1 MLVLARRVGQTV
13 VIGGTTVLKVLAI
26 SQTVLELE
34 IGGTSYCLDGL
45 HDRIRIADHVT
56 IEWVG
61 INETEDVI
69 RLGFTAPTSVSI
81 HRGEVQKRVDAE
93 KKSSMRGRTIGAD
106 GRDE

>member
-13 VIGGTTVLKVLAI
+13 VIGGNVVLKVLAI
-26 SQTVLELE
+26 SPTELVLEIAGFPYFL
-34 IGGTSYCLDGL
+34 YGL
-45 HDRIRIADHVT
+45 HDRIRIADVT

-61 INETEDVI
+61 INETEHVI

-93 KKSSMRGRTIGAD
+93 SSVRGRTIGPD

>member
-13 VIGGTTVLKVLAI
+13 VIGGNVVLKVLAI
-26 SQTVLELE
+26 SPTELVLE
-34 IGGTSYCLDGL
+34 IAGFPYCLYGL
-45 HDRIRIADHVT
+45 HDRIRIADVT

-61 INETEDVI
+61 INETEHVI

-81 HRGEVQKRVDAE
+81 HRGEVQKRVNAE
-93 KKSSMRGRTIGAD
+93 SSMRGRTIGPD